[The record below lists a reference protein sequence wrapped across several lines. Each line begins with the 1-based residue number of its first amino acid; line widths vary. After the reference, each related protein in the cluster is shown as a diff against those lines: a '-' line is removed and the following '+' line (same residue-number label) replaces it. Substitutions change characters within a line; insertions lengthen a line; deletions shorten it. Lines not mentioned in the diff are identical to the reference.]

1 MLFFLEIHFVNC
13 DRFSSCRKKLNR
25 RFLGSLLV
33 IQMVIGKKKDKR
45 KKKKEKKFN
54 NNKKTCMKKIS
65 MDSFARLFFLRHRI
79 VLPTLTRRKE
89 KTEKRRSEKRMTET
103 KNKEQK
109 SREKK

>member
-1 MLFFLEIHFVNC
+1 
-13 DRFSSCRKKLNR
+13 
-25 RFLGSLLV
+25 
-33 IQMVIGKKKDKR
+33 
-45 KKKKEKKFN
+45 
-54 NNKKTCMKKIS
+54 MKKIS